1 VKPGTLLLGVDGGG
15 SHCRA
20 RLCALDGVKLG
31 EAVAGPANIRFGID
45 DSLAAVLQATQ
56 ECLQQAGL
64 SYRDLPRI
72 TACLA
77 LAGASEPRE
86 IAAAQARAHPFGRT
100 VLTTDAR
107 AACVGAHCGR
117 PGGIIVVG
125 TGTIGWAELG
135 ERHHRVGGWGFP
147 ISDEGSGAWIG
158 CEALRRVLWAHDSR
172 ISWTTLLSPLFERFK
187 HDPHAIVR
195 FSSEALPRDL
205 GTLAPFVVEH
215 AKSGDSVGIELMRA
229 AAGHIDLLA
238 ERLHALG
245 GQRLAL
251 VGGLAAEMTGWVSH
265 TTRARLVAPTGDA
278 LDGALR
284 LARAAADAAQ
294 AGGRTGA
301 SE

>member
-1 VKPGTLLLGVDGGG
+1 VKPETLLLGVDGGATR
-15 SHCRA
+15 CRA
-20 RLCALDGVKLG
+20 RLCAPDGAKLG
-31 EAVAGPANIRFGID
+31 EAIAGPANIRFGID
-45 DSLAAVLQATQ
+45 DSLAAVLQATR

-64 SYRDLPRI
+64 SSRDLPRI

-77 LAGASEPRE
+77 LAGASEPDD
-86 IAAAQARAHPFGRT
+86 IAATQVRAHPFGRT

-107 AACVGAHCGR
+107 AACVGAHGGR

-135 ERHHRVGGWGFP
+135 ERHYRVGGYGFP

-158 CEALRRVLWAHDSR
+158 CEALRRVLWAHDGR
-172 ISWTTLLSPLFERFK
+172 IAWTPLLSTLFERFER
-187 HDPHAIVR
+187 DPHAIVR
-195 FSSEALPRDL
+195 FSAEALPRDL

-245 GQRLAL
+245 AQRLAL
-251 VGGLAAEMTGWVSH
+251 VGGLAAAMTGWVSP
-265 TTRARLVAPTGDA
+265 TTRACLVAPIGDA
-278 LDGALR
+278 LDGALW
-284 LARAAADAAQ
+284 LARAAADAIA
-294 AGGRTGA
+294 A
-301 SE
+301 